1 MLAEPVPADVGVG
14 VDMPLD
20 MAVPAVTNSTSSLV
34 RLIRWSDQGG
44 GGDSGGGKKGGI
56 LMNE

>member
-44 GGDSGGGKKGGI
+44 GGDSGGGKK
-56 LMNE
+56 EES